1 MLYKKRFDMLTMTQ
15 EQLFKNIE
23 ILPIEM
29 KTKIVD
35 MLLNSLNPVN
45 QSIDNLW
52 IKEDIEEGVVNTID
66 GNEVF
71 KKIEKRFH

>member
-1 MLYKKRFDMLTMTQ
+1 MLTMTQ

-35 MLLNSLNPVN
+35 ILLNSLNPVN
-45 QSIDNLW
+45 HL
-52 IKEDIEEGVVNTID
+52 
-66 GNEVF
+66 
-71 KKIEKRFH
+71 

>member
-1 MLYKKRFDMLTMTQ
+1 MLSMTQ
-15 EQLFKNIE
+15 EELFKNIE

-45 QSIDNLW
+45 QSIDSLW
-52 IKEDIEEGVVNTID
+52 IKEAEKRKKDIEQGVVNTVD
-66 GNEVF
+66 GSEVF
-71 KKIEKRFH
+71 SKIKERFN